1 VQEVLWLDEVAG
13 TAVTL
18 SLADVRR
25 LLNDAEIDP
34 KKSLGQNFVVDPNT
48 VRRIARLSRVGSE
61 SRVVEIG
68 AGLGSLTLALIETGA
83 QVTAIETDKA
93 LIPILTALVGDGAQ
107 IIHADVRNLD
117 WDETL
122 PTPGW
127 TLVANLPYNI
137 ATSVVLTVLDE
148 VPSIDRMLVMVQQE
162 AGERL
167 AAAAGDSA
175 YGAVSV
181 RVALRANAS
190 VVGQVS
196 PSVFY
201 PRPRVSS
208 ALVAI
213 ERVDHDIKTDV
224 EAELKELL
232 RIAFNQ
238 RRKML
243 RKSLRGRVDEEA
255 IKRANIAPT
264 SRPEELNLSS
274 WVALARSSMSAKR

>member
-1 VQEVLWLDEVAG
+1 VDEVAG
-13 TAVTL
+13 NAMTL

-25 LLNDAEIDP
+25 LLNDADIDP
-34 KKSLGQNFVVDPNT
+34 KKSLGQNFVIDPNT
-48 VRRIARLSRVGSE
+48 VRRIARLSRVGPE

-83 QVTAIETDKA
+83 RVIAIETDKA
-93 LIPILTALVGDGAQ
+93 LIPILTDLVGDHAQ
-107 IIHADVRNLD
+107 IIEADVRNLK

-122 PTPGW
+122 LSPGW
-127 TLVANLPYNI
+127 NLVANLPYNI

-162 AGERL
+162 AGERM
-167 AAAAGDSA
+167 AATAGNSA

-190 VVGQVS
+190 VVGRVS

-201 PRPRVSS
+201 PRPRVTS

-213 ERVDHDIKTDV
+213 ERVDHGIEV
-224 EAELKELL
+224 EVETELIELL

-243 RKSLRGRVDEEA
+243 RKSLRNRVDEGVME
-255 IKRANIAPT
+255 RANIAPT
-264 SRPEELNLSS
+264 SRPEELDLFN
-274 WVALARSSMSAKR
+274 WVALARSSIGTKR

>member
-1 VQEVLWLDEVAG
+1 M
-13 TAVTL
+13 TL

-25 LLNDAEIDP
+25 LLDEAEVGP

-93 LIPILTALVGDGAQ
+93 LIPILTTLVGDDARV
-107 IIHADVRNLD
+107 IHADVRDLR
-117 WDETL
+117 WDEAV
-122 PTPGW
+122 PGHGW
-127 TLVANLPYNI
+127 DLVANLPYNI

-148 VPSIDRMLVMVQQE
+148 VPSVSRMLVMVQQE

-190 VVGQVS
+190 IVGIVG

-213 ERVDHDIKTDV
+213 ERIDRSIEMEVEDQLIK
-224 EAELKELL
+224 LL
-232 RIAFNQ
+232 RVAFNQ

-243 RKSLRGRVDEEA
+243 RKSLKGHVDKEA
-255 IKRANIAPT
+255 MERANIAPT
-264 SRPEELNLSS
+264 SRPEELDLFD
-274 WVALARSSMSAKR
+274 WLALARISISTQP

>member
-1 VQEVLWLDEVAG
+1 M
-13 TAVTL
+13 TL

-25 LLNDAEIDP
+25 LLNDAGIDP
-34 KKSLGQNFVVDPNT
+34 KKSLGQNFVIDPNT
-48 VRRIARLSRVGSE
+48 VRRIARLSRVGPE

-83 QVTAIETDKA
+83 RVTAIETDKA
-93 LIPILTALVGDGAQ
+93 LIPILTDLVGDHAQ
-107 IIHADVRNLD
+107 IIEADVRDLK
-117 WDETL
+117 WDEAL
-122 PTPGW
+122 PNTGW
-127 TLVANLPYNI
+127 DLVANLPYNI
-137 ATSVVLTVLDE
+137 ATSIVLTVLDE
-148 VPSIDRMLVMVQQE
+148 VPSIDRMLVMVQRE

-167 AAAAGDSA
+167 AAPVGNSA

-190 VVGQVS
+190 VVGQVP

-201 PRPRVSS
+201 PRPRVTS

-213 ERVDHDIKTDV
+213 ERVDHGIEPKV
-224 EAELKELL
+224 ETELIELL

-243 RKSLRGRVDEEA
+243 RKSLRSRVDEEVME
-255 IKRANIAPT
+255 RANVAPT
-264 SRPEELNLSS
+264 SRPEELNLFN
-274 WVALARSSMSAKR
+274 WVALARSSIGTER